1 MRRAGAIIRRT
12 LRSFYDDQMTHH
24 AAALTYYAL
33 MSLFPAVLLALS
45 LLGLLGQYPETYN
58 AIMGYLAEAAPAS
71 VVDPLDRSLR
81 DALQSKGTA
90 ATALVISVA
99 VALYGTTGALEAA
112 RRALN
117 VVFDVDGGRSFVRR
131 KAIDVASTFV
141 LMALVLAS
149 LLLAFVGGRFA
160 EDLLGF
166 IGLGSTAA
174 RAWNVARWP
183 GAVAIAMLVFAFIY
197 YVTPD
202 VQQRSFRWL
211 TPGAAVGVLL
221 WLLASFGLSTYVSKV
236 VDVGAVYGTFAGA
249 ILLVAWLW
257 LTNVALLLGAEL
269 NAEIERER
277 ELRDGVPAGRLSIG
291 PPGAA
296 SVTPTRVSGEVPGP
310 RLGVVA
316 PRRPRKRAGNRGAA
330 LAVRAP
336 AVHRALYSSSP
347 LAAIARLFPKLVE
360 PPGLLLGHC
369 RPRRPPGDDRAARS
383 SRRRRTCSSSRAR
396 LPSAFSTRA
405 EFFLIRAIRLIAPV
419 EPCKPCFA
427 GSDLVHGGPQLG
439 VGRQLT
445 ARSARGV
452 VLTDLPVTLPACQ
465 LEPRD
470 SNATA
475 PVLIVHSYLIPG
487 LSHGKARARKRD
499 QRAERTP
506 KLRPSLVLYR
516 EAHGAG
522 RAKSSGAP

>member
-1 MRRAGAIIRRT
+1 MRRAGAIVKRT
-12 LRSFYDDQMTHH
+12 LVSFYDDQMTHH

-58 AIMGYLAEAAPAS
+58 AIMGYLEEAAPAS

-81 DALQSKGTA
+81 GALQSKGTA
-90 ATALVISVA
+90 ATALVISVV

-117 VVFDVDGGRSFVRR
+117 VVFDVDGGRSFLRR

-149 LLLAFVGGRFA
+149 LLLAFVGGRLA
-160 EDLLGF
+160 EDRLGF

-174 RAWNVARWP
+174 QAWNLARWP
-183 GAVAIAMLVFAFIY
+183 GAVAIAMLVFSFVY

-202 VQQRSFRWL
+202 VQQRSFRWV

-277 ELRDGVPAGRLSIG
+277 ELREGVPHRETLN
-291 PPGAA
+291 
-296 SVTPTRVSGEVPGP
+296 
-310 RLGVVA
+310 
-316 PRRPRKRAGNRGAA
+316 RPAK
-330 LAVRAP
+330 
-336 AVHRALYSSSP
+336 
-347 LAAIARLFPKLVE
+347 
-360 PPGLLLGHC
+360 
-369 RPRRPPGDDRAARS
+369 
-383 SRRRRTCSSSRAR
+383 
-396 LPSAFSTRA
+396 
-405 EFFLIRAIRLIAPV
+405 
-419 EPCKPCFA
+419 
-427 GSDLVHGGPQLG
+427 GG
-439 VGRQLT
+439 
-445 ARSARGV
+445 
-452 VLTDLPVTLPACQ
+452 
-465 LEPRD
+465 
-470 SNATA
+470 
-475 PVLIVHSYLIPG
+475 
-487 LSHGKARARKRD
+487 
-499 QRAERTP
+499 
-506 KLRPSLVLYR
+506 
-516 EAHGAG
+516 
-522 RAKSSGAP
+522 